1 MLKDI
6 VFVEPVGDYRIRLRF
21 EDGAEGI
28 VDITEIVSFDGVFSA
43 LKDKNAFNKV
53 RLNNE
58 LGTIKWENGAD
69 LDPDVLYSKITGSP
83 IPVYPACIQTK

>member
-6 VFVEPVGDYRIRLRF
+6 VFVEPVGDYRIKLRF

-28 VDITEIVSFDGVFSA
+28 VDVSEIVPFEGIFSA
-43 LKDKNAFNKV
+43 LRDNNAFNKV

-58 LGTIKWENGAD
+58 LGTIEWENGAD
-69 LDPDVLYSKITGSP
+69 LDPDVLYSKVIGNP
-83 IPVYPACIQTK
+83 IPRYPVCIQAE